1 MFGKKPTVKNSYDER
16 MKELYNELSEISFK
30 MNNLVQ
36 QIYVKGFVIQMFPD
50 GADKN
55 LEVEEINNLRAR
67 LLRKV
72 ACYDSKRLE
81 IIDYLETNKEKCNC
95 NWVKPLT
102 SHCRIESYV
111 STLVKK

>member
-1 MFGKKPTVKNSYDER
+1 MFGRKPTVKNPYDER
-16 MKELYNELSEISFK
+16 MTELYDELSEISLK
-30 MNNLVQ
+30 MNSFVR

-55 LEVEEINNLRAR
+55 LEAEEINNLRKK
-67 LLRKV
+67 LLREV